1 MSTVLE
7 MRQHLRT
14 ASTRS
19 RTLASGEDMMQ
30 VSIIL
35 SYLISHE
42 AAGVICAREPVTLDH
57 GCGEADSL
65 CLAGGHTPAS
75 GNVYL
80 GGR

>member
-1 MSTVLE
+1 MISL
-7 MRQHLRT
+7 LS
-14 ASTRS
+14 AKSYF
-19 RTLASGEDMMQ
+19 
-30 VSIIL
+30 IL
-35 SYLISHE
+35 SYHSSSYLISHE
-42 AAGVICAREPVTLDH
+42 AAGVICAREPVTLDP